1 METNKS
7 RRGGGG
13 VGGGGGGGGQG
24 LGCCTEGGTTN
35 LFSSWLKRPECFLLR
50 HPGCLLVFCQLFRH
64 PPSTDLAHI
73 YSWLSLSGSR
83 LSRITAY
90 LEVEIW
96 SLPKHENLTTG
107 KKSIVKKRKNCSY
120 FPQYFQ
126 DISNFKS
133 PVTHIFVKCGC
144 LNYFFLNSANLIC
157 RGTDISKYFR
167 ESLGIRDNESRL
179 YFTADALPMLNWLA
193 TSCNVILR
201 YLFTKTSTIV
211 RVTAS
216 AGLPC
221 PGVSLTLVLPSFNC
235 ETQL

>member
-1 METNKS
+1 M
-7 RRGGGG
+7 
-13 VGGGGGGGGQG
+13 
-24 LGCCTEGGTTN
+24 
-35 LFSSWLKRPECFLLR
+35 
-50 HPGCLLVFCQLFRH
+50 
-64 PPSTDLAHI
+64 
-73 YSWLSLSGSR
+73 
-83 LSRITAY
+83 
-90 LEVEIW
+90 EIW

-107 KKSIVKKRKNCSY
+107 KKYWGKEEILLLRSNFSS

-133 PVTHIFVKCGC
+133 SVTHIYVNCGC
-144 LNYFFLNSANLIC
+144 LNYFSSLLQIC

-167 ESLGIRDNESRL
+167 ESLGNRDNESRL

-216 AGLPC
+216 AGLLC
-221 PGVSLTLVLPSFNC
+221 PGVSLTLVLPSSNC